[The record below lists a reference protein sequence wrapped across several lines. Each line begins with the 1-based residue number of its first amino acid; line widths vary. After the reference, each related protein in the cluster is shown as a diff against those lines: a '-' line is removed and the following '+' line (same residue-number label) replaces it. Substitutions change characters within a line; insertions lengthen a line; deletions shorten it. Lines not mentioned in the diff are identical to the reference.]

1 MNQFKREVG
10 DLKDKFRI
18 GRLITE
24 KIHAFMD
31 RFRAVNK
38 NDSINNNGEIE
49 AEATLSRVTLLI
61 IYENLKMKKLAF
73 G

>member
-24 KIHAFMD
+24 EIHAFMD